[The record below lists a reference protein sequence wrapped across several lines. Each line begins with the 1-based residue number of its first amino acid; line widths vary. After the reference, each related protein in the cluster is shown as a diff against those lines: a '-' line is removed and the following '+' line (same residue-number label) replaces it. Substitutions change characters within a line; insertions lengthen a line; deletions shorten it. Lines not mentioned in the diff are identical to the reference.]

1 MKPITMAWVAC
12 ELALL
17 QSLQVDSLN
26 TSVELQSTS
35 KCIGSDKS
43 INITTSGC
51 NVYADV
57 VPCQFLI
64 SVRASGASCR
74 QIDTTPLQKW
84 KSSPSRGLMRPY
96 IKGTALIAVLL
107 VDKLTKHA
115 ANKIN
120 EMNEK
125 MKAMK
130 KILDRFLSAQEEPQ
144 LPITLQKQFSLQKA
158 AYHIIAEGK

>member
-1 MKPITMAWVAC
+1 
-12 ELALL
+12 
-17 QSLQVDSLN
+17 
-26 TSVELQSTS
+26 
-35 KCIGSDKS
+35 
-43 INITTSGC
+43 
-51 NVYADV
+51 
-57 VPCQFLI
+57 
-64 SVRASGASCR
+64 
-74 QIDTTPLQKW
+74 
-84 KSSPSRGLMRPY
+84 MRPY

-144 LPITLQKQFSLQKA
+144 LPIILQKQFSL
-158 AYHIIAEGK
+158 